1 MSSVL
6 FPSGAFL
13 LAQSVKNLLIM
24 QETACSAEESGLSLG
39 QKYPLEKK
47 WQPTPIFL
55 PGKSH
60 GLRSHIFFKLNFV
73 QKSTK

>member
-1 MSSVL
+1 MGSAS

-13 LAQSVKNLLIM
+13 LAQSVKNLLVM
-24 QETACSAEESGLSLG
+24 QDSACSAEESGMILG

-47 WQPTPIFL
+47 RQPTPVFL

-60 GLRSHIFFKLNFV
+60 G
-73 QKSTK
+73 